1 MKVTLYSKSL
11 TALGLAVGLGLGM
24 HVSAAPETYTTEAN
38 HTFAEFSYN
47 HLGLSNQTSRFN
59 TVSGTITIDPT
70 AKTGKADITID
81 TKSVDTSSSA
91 FNSHI
96 QAEDYLSTTQFPTA
110 TFKSDKFTFSGD
122 KLTGMQGILTLKG
135 VSKPV
140 TLDVTNFD
148 CKKHPMFGVDFCGA
162 NAITKVKRSEFN
174 MGKNVP
180 AVGDDVTIKIAIEAK
195 KGS

>member
-1 MKVTLYSKSL
+1 MKVTLFSKSL
-11 TALGLAVGLGLGM
+11 AAIGLIFGLSTQ
-24 HVSAAPETYTTEAN
+24 VSAAPETYTTEAN
-38 HTFAEFSYN
+38 HTFAEFSYT
-47 HLGLSNQTSRFN
+47 HLGLSTQTSRFN
-59 TVSGTITIDPT
+59 TVSGTVTIDPI

-110 TFKSDKFTFSGD
+110 TFKADKFIFAGE
-122 KLTGMQGILTLKG
+122 KLTGMQGTLTLKG

-140 TLDVTNFD
+140 VLEVTNFD
-148 CKKHPMFGVDFCGA
+148 CKKHPMLGIDFCGA

-180 AVGDDVTIKIAIEAK
+180 AVGDEVTIRIAIEAK

>member
-1 MKVTLYSKSL
+1 MQSKLFINLCSTVTFIC
-11 TALGLAVGLGLGM
+11 GLSFNMQVM
-24 HVSAAPETYTTEAN
+24 AAAENYVTEPN

-59 TVSGTITIDPT
+59 TVSGTITIDPV

-91 FNSHI
+91 FNNHI

-122 KLTGMQGILTLKG
+122 KLTGMQGVLTLKG

-140 TLDVTNFD
+140 TLEVTNFD
-148 CKKHPMFGVDFCGA
+148 CKKHPMVGVDFCGA

-180 AVGDDVTIKIAIEAK
+180 AVGDDVTIRIAIEAK
-195 KGS
+195 KSS

>member
-81 TKSVDTSSSA
+81 TKSVDTSSSV

-110 TFKSDKFTFSGD
+110 IFKADKFTFSGD
-122 KLTGMQGILTLKG
+122 KVTGMQGTLTLKG

-140 TLDVTNFD
+140 TLEVTNFY

-162 NAITKVKRSEFN
+162 NAIAKVKRSEFN

-180 AVGDDVTIKIAIEAK
+180 AVGDDVTIRIAIEAK

>member
-70 AKTGKADITID
+70 AKTGKADITMRFCQNGRLVWVNLIWM
-81 TKSVDTSSSA
+81 VIGIVRSSM
-91 FNSHI
+91 
-96 QAEDYLSTTQFPTA
+96 
-110 TFKSDKFTFSGD
+110 K
-122 KLTGMQGILTLKG
+122 
-135 VSKPV
+135 
-140 TLDVTNFD
+140 
-148 CKKHPMFGVDFCGA
+148 
-162 NAITKVKRSEFN
+162 
-174 MGKNVP
+174 
-180 AVGDDVTIKIAIEAK
+180 
-195 KGS
+195 